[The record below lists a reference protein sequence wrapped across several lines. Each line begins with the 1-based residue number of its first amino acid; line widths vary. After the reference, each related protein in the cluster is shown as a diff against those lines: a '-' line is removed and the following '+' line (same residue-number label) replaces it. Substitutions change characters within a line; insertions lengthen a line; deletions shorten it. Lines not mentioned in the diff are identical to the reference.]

1 MRYKLTIEYDGS
13 AYHGWQLQ
21 PNAPTVQGVLEAAV
35 HQLSGETVR
44 VVAAGRTDAGVHAS
58 GQVVSFSLQHPKP
71 LATVVAALNA
81 LTPRDISIAA
91 ADIVADD
98 FDPRRRARS
107 RVYVYRIWNTRWP
120 SPFWRRY
127 SWHVAHGL
135 EVAAMQTAALALV
148 GEHDFSTFRAAGC
161 DAEHPIRRVL
171 RSEITPS
178 EPLVTYT
185 IDTTNYTGD
194 RLGFNQVGF
203 KAIQGWTDGV
213 VLSSPVGSV
222 TDWNPVFE
230 SPISSNSLCEHTNGN
245 TDMVCVQGFVD
256 ATTVPGEYTWVFRI
270 NGGTLMTN
278 TDDWHLGA
286 QYASGYW
293 RAQGKIISAG
303 INVPIPEPMGA
314 VLFGLGAI
322 LVARRA
328 RRR

>member
-185 IDTTNYTGD
+185 IEATAFL
-194 RLGFNQVGF
+194 R
-203 KAIQGWTDGV
+203 
-213 VLSSPVGSV
+213 
-222 TDWNPVFE
+222 
-230 SPISSNSLCEHTNGN
+230 H
-245 TDMVCVQGFVD
+245 MV
-256 ATTVPGEYTWVFRI
+256 RNI
-270 NGGTLMTN
+270 IGTLVEV
-278 TDDWHLGA
+278 GA
-286 QYASGYW
+286 GV
-293 RAQGKIISAG
+293 RAAADLPRLLAARDRTLAG
-303 INVPIPEPMGA
+303 PTAPA
-314 VLFGLGAI
+314 CGLC
-322 LVARRA
+322 LTQVKY
-328 RRR
+328 